1 MDGSS
6 PRRSPTP
13 SPTSSASS
21 KAAPSKRKAAAPA
34 KPVIPLIKPAAKSS
48 KKTEKV
54 ALSGYEAAAA
64 RFRELDAQIDS
75 LSAEQKAVR
84 AEIVDAARSAR
95 RDAECA
101 GQFARSVEV
110 ATDDDD
116 KPVTVTFGDSYSTV
130 ALENETALRAALGA
144 NFDVVF
150 ARAVTVKMRSR
161 TTLETLREALG
172 DRYEAFAALVAVDEA
187 FAAQP
192 STMETRARLRPSLT
206 ADQNTVLD
214 GVLDQVQYSPKVS
227 AK

>member
-6 PRRSPTP
+6 PRRSSSSIP
-13 SPTSSASS
+13 STSASAS
-21 KAAPSKRKAAAPA
+21 KPGKRKAAAPA

-48 KKTEKV
+48 KKTEKIP
-54 ALSGYEAAAA
+54 LSGYEAAAS
-64 RFRELDAQIDS
+64 RFRELDAKIDS

-101 GQFARSVEV
+101 GQFARSVEI

-130 ALENETALRAALGA
+130 ALENEAALRGALGA

-150 ARAVTVKMRSR
+150 TRTVTVKMRSR
-161 TTLETLREALG
+161 TTLGTLREALG
-172 DRYEAFAALVAVDEA
+172 DRYEAFAALVAVEEA
-187 FAAQP
+187 LAVQP
-192 STMETRARLRPSLT
+192 STMETRARLRPTLT